1 MNNTIIE
8 MKNTLEEINIRL
20 NNEEKISKL
29 QDRVVKITEVEHK
42 KRKKTN
48 TSSI

>member
-1 MNNTIIE
+1 MNTIIE

-42 KRKKTN
+42 KRKK
-48 TSSI
+48 IEKK

>member
-29 QDRVVKITEVEHK
+29 QDRVVKMTEVEYK
-42 KRKKTN
+42 KRKKN
-48 TSSI
+48 EKK